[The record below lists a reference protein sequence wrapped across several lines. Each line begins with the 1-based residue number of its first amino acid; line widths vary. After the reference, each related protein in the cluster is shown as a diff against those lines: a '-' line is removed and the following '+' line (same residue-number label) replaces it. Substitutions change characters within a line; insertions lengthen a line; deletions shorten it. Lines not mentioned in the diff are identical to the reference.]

1 MKLTTLFVLLFAVIA
16 TGCASSSTAE
26 PRPVIRDYGTWLRTN
41 DCKQVEPGMV
51 RCADGKLYRYMKFD

>member
-1 MKLTTLFVLLFAVIA
+1 MKKLILVVLAVVVFS
-16 TGCASSSTAE
+16 GCASNSGIE
-26 PRPVIRDYGTWLRTN
+26 PRPVIKDYGTWLRAN